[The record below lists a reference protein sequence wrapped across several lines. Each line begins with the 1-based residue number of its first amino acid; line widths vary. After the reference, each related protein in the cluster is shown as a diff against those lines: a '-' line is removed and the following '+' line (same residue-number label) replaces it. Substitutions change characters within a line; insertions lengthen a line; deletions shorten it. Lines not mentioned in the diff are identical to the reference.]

1 MIEYNVRRVD
11 GVGPRDIERVCN
23 ELASEGWR
31 LVSTAATSTAAA
43 MLLFF
48 EREAGDRPADQNTWR
63 AQHGGQDAG

>member
-11 GVGPRDIERVCN
+11 AGGPGDIERVCN

-31 LVSTAATSTAAA
+31 LVSTAATTIDAPV
-43 MLLFF
+43 LLFF
-48 EREAGDRPADQNTWR
+48 ERETGDGPALQDTWR